1 MPAIRL
7 DIQDAAE
14 LTEMLQFI
22 KDWITGSD
30 DAKASFAHF
39 VGSPGYDVADL
50 CADIDK
56 FAFLLGGNDG
66 EHLLT

>member
-1 MPAIRL
+1 VKSPDR
-7 DIQDAAE
+7 Q
-14 LTEMLQFI
+14 
-22 KDWITGSD
+22 TGPQGVGRSD

-50 CADIDK
+50 CADIGK

-66 EHLLT
+66 EHLLA